1 MKKTPSTNAKPVEDL
16 EAPEGM
22 EVVQSKKAKVKQLI
36 PVDTTYVYQ
45 SNKVTLSK
53 YNSTLLLERL
63 LTLIQYHLQ
72 DAVKLSMKG
81 DPNYSQL
88 ALFDP
93 QEDLIKIHIPLRSI
107 TKANS
112 LDDVIATCKGL
123 MDLKILFPSYSGG
136 KGSKME
142 YMSIRQAVHGVDI
155 PMKEGVISKGKNAGS
170 KRRQM
175 ETVIISMTKDQA
187 DRFVLVDYDQDLRRP
202 VRFTK
207 FLLHVAI
214 NAKTK
219 YTSKL
224 YKLISSW
231 QAKGKFTVKT
241 DWLREYLDIKGVDE
255 SGKAYDLYPY
265 YSDLVKRV
273 LKPVRDELFRKA
285 DCWFEFAPEKMEG
298 KKVVTINFT
307 VITPDL
313 EKVIQSKH
321 DHIRYL
327 LKAHFNF
334 TDVDMKAIKG
344 AFLPDVDPDTIVEKI
359 LTLHQLLAQDRSAI
373 TNVKGWIVTS
383 LKNFLAGK

>member
-1 MKKTPSTNAKPVEDL
+1 MKKTPSTNAKPADEL

-63 LTLIQYHLQ
+63 LTLIQYQLQ

-81 DPNYSQL
+81 DTNYSQL

-123 MDLKILFPSYSGG
+123 MDLKILFPSSNNG
-136 KGSKME
+136 KTE

-155 PMKEGVISKGKNAGS
+155 PMKEGVINKGKNAGS

-175 ETVIISMTKDQA
+175 DAVIISMTKDQA
-187 DRFVLVDYDQDLRRP
+187 DRFILVDYDQELRKP
-202 VRFTK
+202 IKFTK

-219 YTSKL
+219 YTAKM
-224 YKLISSW
+224 YKLVSSW
-231 QAKGKFTVKT
+231 QSKGKFTVRT

-255 SGKAYDLYPY
+255 AGQAYDLYPY
-265 YSDLVKRV
+265 FSDLVKRV

-285 DCWFEFAPEKMEG
+285 DCWFEFAPDKVEG

-313 EKVIQSKH
+313 EKVAQTKH

-327 LKAHFNF
+327 LKTHFQF
-334 TDVDMKAIKG
+334 TDVDMKAIRG
-344 AFLPDVDPDTIVEKI
+344 IFQPDIDPDSIVEKI
-359 LTLHQLLAQDRSAI
+359 ITLHQLLMQDRSAI
-373 TNVKGWIVTS
+373 ANVKGWIVTS
-383 LKNFLAGK
+383 LKNFLTGK